1 MKKHRI
7 KSTLFLLATIG
18 LLTLSCKPKKATAS
32 TPAPAQTPSTVA
44 ANEKP
49 KTTGKV
55 SHEFAATGCG
65 TVVIVQNPN
74 GGDPQILIPSPQL
87 GAFDVEGQQIS
98 FHYRPLK
105 MKNPAGC
112 MKGFPAELTDIT
124 KQ

>member
-1 MKKHRI
+1 MKNLLL
-7 KSTLFLLATIG
+7 KSPLFLFATIA

-32 TPAPAQTPSTVA
+32 TSVQTQTA
-44 ANEKP
+44 AATNEKP

-65 TVVIVQNPN
+65 TVVIVQNLSGEPM
-74 GGDPQILIPSPQL
+74 ILIPSPKL
-87 GAFDVEGQQIS
+87 GAFDVEGQEIS

-124 KQ
+124 LK